1 MTSRGATIAFAFA
14 GFAVG
19 LLVGVI
25 GAFLQAV
32 RTVVAGVTIPWGTA
46 LMLIVLLLIV
56 RGAVEVAGS
65 RWAGWAAFAGWIV
78 ATVVFASEMPWG
90 ALVISAGGRQMTY
103 LLGGVILAS
112 AAATVPP
119 LDRLRQAR
127 R

>member
-14 GFAVG
+14 GFAIG
-19 LLVGVI
+19 LLVGVV
-25 GAFLQAV
+25 GAFVQAI

-46 LMLIVLLLIV
+46 FMLVVLLLVV
-56 RGAVEVAGS
+56 RGAVEASGS
-65 RWAGWAAFAGWIV
+65 RWAGWATFAGWIV

-90 ALVISAGGRQMTY
+90 ALVISAGGRQMAY

-119 LDRLRQAR
+119 LDRMRQAR

>member
-14 GFAVG
+14 GFAIG

-25 GAFLQAV
+25 GAFLQAA
-32 RTVVAGVTIPWGTA
+32 RTVVAGITIPWGTA
-46 LMLIVLLLIV
+46 LMLVVLLLVV
-56 RGAVEVAGS
+56 RGAVEAARS

-78 ATVVFASEMPWG
+78 ATVVFALEMPWG
-90 ALVISAGGRQMTY
+90 ALVISAGGRQMAY